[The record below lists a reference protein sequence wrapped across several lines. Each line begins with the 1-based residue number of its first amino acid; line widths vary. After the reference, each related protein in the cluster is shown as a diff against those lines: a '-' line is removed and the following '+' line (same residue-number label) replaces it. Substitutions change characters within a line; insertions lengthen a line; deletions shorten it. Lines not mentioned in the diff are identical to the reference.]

1 MDAIEFPIKLSKSG
15 LSRLTDGSPE
25 YYRQILALSA
35 ITEPYSLPITPD
47 FGIWDPTFNT
57 VEKGQFVLHAA
68 RFVPEVEIGQIDS
81 LIDDS
86 GQNIISFSFSVRN

>member
-1 MDAIEFPIKLSKSG
+1 MDAMEFPVKFTKAGI
-15 LSRLTDGSPE
+15 SRLPDGTPD
-25 YYRQILALSA
+25 YYRQLLALSA
-35 ITEPYSLPITPD
+35 ITEPHSLPITPD

-81 LIDDS
+81 TIDDS
-86 GQNIISFSFSVRN
+86 GQNVVSFSFTIRS